1 MLHCLSRLR
10 RQTKSTLKALIVRA
24 VGHAT
29 LIEMHVVAT
38 LMIKNY
44 LLLLFESIL
53 SKSDV
58 VTRVY

>member
-1 MLHCLSRLR
+1 MLRCLSRLL
-10 RQTKSTLKALIVRA
+10 RQTKSALKALIVRA

-29 LIEMHVVAT
+29 SIEIHVVAT

-53 SKSDV
+53 SKCDV
-58 VTRVY
+58 VTGVY